1 MSQDQIASK
10 VLVGGECTREVEGV
24 AGDLERDLHLSEQK
38 RECYQLLSPHLLVK
52 LNFAAVEPTY
62 ITTKVTK
69 RTTTI
74 DEPQILPTSRN

>member
-1 MSQDQIASK
+1 VPQDQIASK
-10 VLVGGECTREVEGV
+10 VLVGGECTREVEGI
-24 AGDLERDLHLSEQK
+24 AGDLERDLHLGEQK
-38 RECYQLLSPHLLVK
+38 RECRQLLSPRPLVD
-52 LNFAAVEPTY
+52 LDVVAAEPTY